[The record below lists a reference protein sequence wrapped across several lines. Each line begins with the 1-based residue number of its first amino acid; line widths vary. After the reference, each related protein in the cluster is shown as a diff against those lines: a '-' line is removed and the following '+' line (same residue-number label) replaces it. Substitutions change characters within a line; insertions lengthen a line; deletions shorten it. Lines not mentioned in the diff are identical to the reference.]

1 MSVVSAVENFFK
13 SVGSKIKSAFV
24 ALFGSQT
31 GEALASAAES
41 WAKTEL
47 GQVAITV
54 VQGLESAAGSPADK
68 QSQAFTAIGSQLK
81 AQGQSLPSSLIN
93 FAIEFA
99 LQVVRG
105 GATAAAPTA

>member
-1 MSVVSAVENFFK
+1 MSAISSVENFFK
-13 SVGSKIKSAFV
+13 SVGAKIKSAFV
-24 ALFGSQT
+24 SVFGAQT
-31 GEALASAAES
+31 GEALAASAEQ

-68 QSQAFTAIGSQLK
+68 QAQAFTAIGTQLK
-81 AQGQSLPSSLIN
+81 AQGASIPSSLIN

-99 LQVVRG
+99 LQIVRG
-105 GATAAAPTA
+105 GTTAAAA

>member
-1 MSVVSAVENFFK
+1 MSVVSKLENFFK
-13 SVGSKIKSAFV
+13 SVGSHVKSAFV
-24 ALFGSQT
+24 AVFGEQAGS
-31 GEALASAAES
+31 ELASAAES

-54 VQGLESAAGSPADK
+54 VQGLEAAAVSTGDK
-68 QSQAFTAIGSQLK
+68 KQLAFNQIGAQLK

-99 LQVVRG
+99 LQILRG
-105 GATAAAPTA
+105 GSLANAAKA